1 MYMDKA
7 SLEQEKAEAE
17 KKLRQL
23 QNRQKILQNRIS
35 DEERHARAHRLIEHG
50 AVLENVF
57 PQIVLMSGEEV
68 KEFLLSLSRTEVKKN
83 GGLN

>member
-1 MYMDKA
+1 MDKA

-23 QNRQKILQNRIS
+23 LNRQKILQNRIS
-35 DEERHARAHRLIEHG
+35 DAERRARAHGLIEHG

-57 PQIVLMSGEEV
+57 PQIVPMDSEEV
-68 KEFLLSLSRTEVKKN
+68 KAFLLSLPRPEGEEN
-83 GGLN
+83 GGLG

>member
-1 MYMDKA
+1 MDKE
-7 SLEQEKAEAE
+7 SLEQEKAQAE

-35 DEERHARAHRLIEHG
+35 DAERRARAHRLIEHG

-57 PQIVLMSGEEV
+57 PQIVPMNGEEV
-68 KEFLLSLSRTEVKKN
+68 KEFLLSLSHPEGEKN
-83 GGLN
+83 GGLG

>member
-1 MYMDKA
+1 MYMDKT
-7 SLEQEKAEAE
+7 SLEQEKAQAE
-17 KKLRQL
+17 KKLHQI

-35 DEERHARAHRLIEHG
+35 DAERRARTHRLIEHG

-68 KEFLLSLSRTEVKKN
+68 KEFLLSLSRTDGEKN
-83 GGLN
+83 RV